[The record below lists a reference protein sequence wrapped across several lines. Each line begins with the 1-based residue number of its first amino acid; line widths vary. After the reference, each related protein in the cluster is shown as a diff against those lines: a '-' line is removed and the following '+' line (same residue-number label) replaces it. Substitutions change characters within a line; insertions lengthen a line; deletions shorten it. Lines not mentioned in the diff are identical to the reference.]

1 MATAILDFDCIRDI
15 LIYLSEHIGYVF
27 DNIYFQTVDWKDVV
41 NALTEE
47 NKYEPSVVQYNLLQ
61 LREEGFIKASKFQQ
75 VMNGKIT
82 RFIIDDIT
90 WKGHNLLTNIQNDT
104 LWNKVKNVLKSIGG
118 LGITVVANV
127 LTTQGEALLTGMLI
141 GK

>member
-1 MATAILDFDCIRDI
+1 MATAVLDFDCIRDI

-27 DNIYFQTVDWKDVV
+27 DNTYFQTVDWKEVV
-41 NALTEE
+41 NAL
-47 NKYEPSVVQYNLLQ
+47 NGYEPSIVQYNLLQ
-61 LREEGFIKASKFQQ
+61 LKEEGFIKAPKFQQ
-75 VMNGKIT
+75 SMNGKIT
-82 RFIIDDIT
+82 RFLIDGIT

-127 LTTQGEALLTGMLI
+127 LTTQGEALLTGMLM